1 MMYRCG
7 WAEKENQERVLAID
21 IKREAF
27 DKIVKNALF
36 STYTDDI
43 DISKEEWQKLVKSS
57 DVRIQWDPEKDIE
70 GRNLSYRSIQLGIGN
85 NAVKEY
91 VNDWIVHIEDITP
104 YVKELNIS
112 RRKGIDITSFLPNEQ
127 VYPLL

>member
-70 GRNLSYRSIQLGIGN
+70 GRNLSYRSIQLGIRN

>member
-1 MMYRCG
+1 
-7 WAEKENQERVLAID
+7 
-21 IKREAF
+21 
-27 DKIVKNALF
+27 
-36 STYTDDI
+36 
-43 DISKEEWQKLVKSS
+43 
-57 DVRIQWDPEKDIE
+57 WDPEKDIE
-70 GRNLSYRSIQLGIGN
+70 GNNLPYRSIQLGIRN